1 MMKRV
6 FTAAF
11 LLATLVGASA
21 CTESA
26 TIKKSANAEF
36 MQVSSIHWDEVAAA
50 DNAARVT
57 NNGLI
62 MMR

>member
-1 MMKRV
+1 MKRLLI
-6 FTAAF
+6 AAF
-11 LLATLVGASA
+11 LLATLAGTSA
-21 CTESA
+21 CTDSA
-26 TIKKSANAEF
+26 GTSKAAETQL

-50 DNAARVT
+50 DRAASVN